1 MEQLFL
7 SDHNTSKHHEI
18 LCVGSLSQYIT
29 MNLNVASLL
38 LNPRLESRHETTCPA
53 GDRSPPETRSYRGEP
68 SQRCTSELDT
78 SPQWKG
84 RGSSESSHLH
94 SEHLGLTR
102 GNQIVVLC

>member
-1 MEQLFL
+1 MQQLFL
-7 SDHNTSKHHEI
+7 SDHETSKQHEI
-18 LCVGSLSQYIT
+18 LCVGSLSQYVT
-29 MNLNVASLL
+29 MNLNVSLL
-38 LNPRLESRHETTCPA
+38 LNPRLESRRETTCPA
-53 GDRSPPETRSYRGEP
+53 GDRSQPETRSYWGEP

-94 SEHLGLTR
+94 SEHLGLTG